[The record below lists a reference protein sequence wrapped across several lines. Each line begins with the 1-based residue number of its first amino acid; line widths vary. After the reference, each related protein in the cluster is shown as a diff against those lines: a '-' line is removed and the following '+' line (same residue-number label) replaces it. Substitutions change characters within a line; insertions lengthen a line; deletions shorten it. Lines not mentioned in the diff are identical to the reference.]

1 MANLLK
7 RNKWKTLR
15 KNQITKMPEVV
26 QHNFLWQDKLVKDFD
41 TTADKLI
48 KETIKNLKLLR
59 L

>member
-1 MANLLK
+1 
-7 RNKWKTLR
+7 
-15 KNQITKMPEVV
+15 MPEVV